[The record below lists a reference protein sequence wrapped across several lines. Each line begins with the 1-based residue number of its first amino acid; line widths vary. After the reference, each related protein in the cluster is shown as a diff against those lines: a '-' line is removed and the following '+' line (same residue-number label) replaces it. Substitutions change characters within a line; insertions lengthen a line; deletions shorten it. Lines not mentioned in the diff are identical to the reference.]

1 MEIHEM
7 LSITKFFSTLA
18 FGALFT
24 AFSAEAGDLR
34 VQLSGIEKNEGVVR
48 VALFSDEHA
57 FESSQ
62 PTSQAKAPARVEDVW
77 VTFENVAPGRYGISA
92 FHDVNSNE
100 KLDTSFVGLPKE
112 PYGFSQNA
120 RGKFGPPGFKAIA
133 FEMGSEPQTVEITL
147 R

>member
-1 MEIHEM
+1 MEIHPM
-7 LSITKFFSTLA
+7 LRITKSLSGLA
-18 FGALFT
+18 FTALFT

-48 VALFSDEHA
+48 VALFANEHA

-77 VTFENVAPGRYGISA
+77 ITFENVAPGQYGISA
-92 FHDVNSNE
+92 FQDVNNNE
-100 KLDTSFVGLPKE
+100 KLDTSFIGLPKE

-120 RGKFGPPGFKAIA
+120 RGKFGPPGFKEIA
-133 FEMGSEPQTVEITL
+133 FEIGSEPETVEINL